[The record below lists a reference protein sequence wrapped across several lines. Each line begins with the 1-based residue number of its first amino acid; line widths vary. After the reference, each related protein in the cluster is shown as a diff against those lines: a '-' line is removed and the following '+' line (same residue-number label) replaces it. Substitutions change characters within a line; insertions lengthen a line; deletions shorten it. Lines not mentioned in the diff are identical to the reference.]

1 MLQLLF
7 FLLLLLL
14 NLLIVALLNL
24 LKCFYLMNLLSES
37 IDLQLVEP
45 LSGLLRLVHLV
56 LLQVV
61 VQQVPHLAVL
71 VLQLNHPLMLL
82 LQKLFLSSESFR
94 LVSDFL
100 AGFLDLVLHE
110 LDAVANFAFTRNF
123 IQCLLLQIVHA
134 LQRVYFLLEL
144 G

>member
-14 NLLIVALLNL
+14 NLLIVDLLNFL
-24 LKCFYLMNLLSES
+24 QCFYLMNLLSES

-45 LSGLLRLVHLV
+45 LSGLLRLVHLI

-71 VLQLNHPLMLL
+71 VL
-82 LQKLFLSSESFR
+82 
-94 LVSDFL
+94 
-100 AGFLDLVLHE
+100 
-110 LDAVANFAFTRNF
+110 
-123 IQCLLLQIVHA
+123 
-134 LQRVYFLLEL
+134 
-144 G
+144 